1 MCADDN
7 KWYIGNILEV
17 SKEFGDVFVYFM
29 KTEGKVSH
37 GHQKKDQWWVPTVN
51 VICIITTF
59 FKMLK
64 NLKILVDLK
73 I

>member
-17 SKEFGDVFVYFM
+17 SKEFGDVFLYFM

-37 GHQKKDQWWVPTVN
+37 GHQKKTNAGYQLST
-51 VICIITTF
+51 
-59 FKMLK
+59 
-64 NLKILVDLK
+64 
-73 I
+73 